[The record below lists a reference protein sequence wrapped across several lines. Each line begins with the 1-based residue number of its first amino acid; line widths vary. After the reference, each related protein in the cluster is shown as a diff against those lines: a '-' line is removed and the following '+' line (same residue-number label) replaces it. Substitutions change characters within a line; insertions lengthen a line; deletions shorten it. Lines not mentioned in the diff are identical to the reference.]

1 MSDQT
6 TAPAPSKRYVQYGCG
21 LCAPEG
27 WINFDASPR
36 LRFERLPGAG
46 ALAGV
51 VGRRLFPR
59 NIAYGDI
66 VFGLPIPDGSADAVY
81 ASHVLEHLSR
91 KDVTR
96 ALANTFRVLK
106 SGGVFRMIVP
116 DLEWRAQ
123 RYLQDKQ
130 KGGLNSADDFIK
142 ACNIGETDRARGG
155 LALLRS
161 AFGNS
166 GHMWM
171 YDLALMSRLLEEAG
185 FADIRRCDFCDSGD
199 PMFDKVED
207 RGRFYDSGE
216 RELAM
221 QARKP

>member
-1 MSDQT
+1 MSKS
-6 TAPAPSKRYVQYGCG
+6 A
-21 LCAPEG
+21 L
-27 WINFDASPR
+27 DAIRTQVMWNR
-36 LRFERLPGAG
+36 LIA
-46 ALAGV
+46 V
-51 VGRRLFPR
+51 V
-59 NIAYGDI
+59 
-66 VFGLPIPDGSADAVY
+66 
-81 ASHVLEHLSR
+81 E
-91 KDVTR
+91 
-96 ALANTFRVLK
+96 
-106 SGGVFRMIVP
+106 
-116 DLEWRAQ
+116 EQAQ
-123 RYLQDKQ
+123 
-130 KGGLNSADDFIK
+130 S
-142 ACNIGETDRARGG
+142 
-155 LALLRS
+155 LLRS